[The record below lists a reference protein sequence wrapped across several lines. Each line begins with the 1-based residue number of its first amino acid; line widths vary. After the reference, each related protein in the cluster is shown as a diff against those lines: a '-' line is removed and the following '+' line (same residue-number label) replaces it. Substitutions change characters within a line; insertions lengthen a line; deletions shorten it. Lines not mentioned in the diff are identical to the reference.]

1 MFNNKL
7 GITFDSV
14 RTGKY
19 ANIGSTF
26 YPMTT
31 EERAIIQESVE
42 KIYDTF
48 ITHVSEGRKMDKS
61 AVDSVGQGRV
71 WSGTDAKALG
81 LVDEIGGLDA
91 AIEIAAKL
99 AKLDKH
105 RTISLPEQKDFMKQI
120 MEDFGEEAKISAVKN
135 ELGAAYTYYNE
146 VESLVNMEGVQARL
160 PFSITIR

>member
-1 MFNNKL
+1 
-7 GITFDSV
+7 
-14 RTGKY
+14 
-19 ANIGSTF
+19 
-26 YPMTT
+26 
-31 EERAIIQESVE
+31 
-42 KIYDTF
+42 
-48 ITHVSEGRKMDKS
+48 MDKS

-81 LVDEIGGLDA
+81 LVDEIGGLDV

-135 ELGAAYTYYNE
+135 ELGAAYTYYKE
-146 VESLVNMEGVQARL
+146 VESLVDMQGVQARL

>member
-1 MFNNKL
+1 
-7 GITFDSV
+7 
-14 RTGKY
+14 
-19 ANIGSTF
+19 
-26 YPMTT
+26 MTT

-120 MEDFGEEAKISAVKN
+120 MEDFGEEAKISAVKK
-135 ELGAAYTYYNE
+135 
-146 VESLVNMEGVQARL
+146 
-160 PFSITIR
+160 